1 MPSER
6 LVEPE
11 ARRVSIEARAA
22 ALPSSSILRS
32 GFFEKARGKK
42 SLTQAEGAAAG
53 CCCTYARSGSVT
65 EAWVA

>member
-1 MPSER
+1 M
-6 LVEPE
+6 EPE

-42 SLTQAEGAAAG
+42 SLTQAKGAAQRKQRQ
-53 CCCTYARSGSVT
+53 CTYARSGSVT